1 MVLGTLTDSQF
12 GLLKSTLGDV
22 AKFAPGKAGVLGRA
36 GSIPDASLWKL
47 LYGKTITL
55 IVVALLYKLAPKQE
69 PGPNGVANEAD
80 LQHKV
85 WLAWHSRNTS
95 YYPSRTEPIPCPVQ
109 DSLRSAS
116 LSSHLFNLVWV

>member
-55 IVVALLYKLAPKQE
+55 IVVALLFQSKCRCYKLAPKQE
-69 PGPNGVANEAD
+69 PVPNGVTNEAD
-80 LQHKV
+80 LQRK
-85 WLAWHSRNTS
+85 
-95 YYPSRTEPIPCPVQ
+95 YG
-109 DSLRSAS
+109 
-116 LSSHLFNLVWV
+116 